1 MRVLQVQRFLWLLTP
16 MLTAPILA
24 QGPDSARTLVGWV
37 SDSAATPV
45 TLADVEVVGLG
56 RHAQTDSKGRFR
68 LEKIPTGPTTLR
80 VRRLGFLPITMS
92 VPAVHTEGDSLHV
105 VLLAAAAKLP
115 ELKVEAEGGDVFN
128 RAKYADFF
136 RRRTL
141 GIGTFRYGPEIERMH
156 AMHTPELLRDIPG
169 VHLSFGT
176 IAAGVANQFSI
187 RFPRCTGPSHNITVY
202 LDGQRLYGREG
213 QTPEEEAYLLLDTIP
228 PDRVQAIE
236 VFRGVSQ
243 IAGEF
248 LDNACAVVS
257 VWTK

>member
-176 IAAGVANQFSI
+176 IAAGVAKPILHQVPTLHRAIAQHYGIFGRPTTLWKGRADS
-187 RFPRCTGPSHNITVY
+187 RRGGVSPPRYDSPGSGSS
-202 LDGQRLYGREG
+202 D
-213 QTPEEEAYLLLDTIP
+213 
-228 PDRVQAIE
+228 
-236 VFRGVSQ
+236 RGVPRS
-243 IAGEF
+243 F
-248 LDNACAVVS
+248 SNC
-257 VWTK
+257 W